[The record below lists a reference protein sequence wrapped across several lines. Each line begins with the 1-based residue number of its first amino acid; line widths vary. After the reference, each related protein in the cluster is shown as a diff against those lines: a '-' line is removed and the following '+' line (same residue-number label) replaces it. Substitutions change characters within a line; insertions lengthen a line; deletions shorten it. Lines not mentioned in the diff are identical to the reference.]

1 MASCPNCK
9 ANMTCGCQKRTLPN
23 GKIGCT
29 SCVNKKVLKST
40 ANNETIPTQT
50 VSIKTEPVEPAPVKT
65 VYNNNVWG
73 PDRYKNLNKF

>member
-9 ANMTCGCQKRTLPN
+9 ATMTCGCQKRTLPN

-29 SCVNKKVLKST
+29 SCVNKKPSATVSNKEITT
-40 ANNETIPTQT
+40 AQT
-50 VSIKTEPVEPAPVKT
+50 VSISTVPVQPAPVKT